1 MNTHGLARIVASI
14 LTIGTASLSLAAGPI
29 DLGEASHFA
38 VLAGSTVTNTGPT
51 SLFGDL
57 GVSPGTAVTG
67 FLPGTFSGS
76 LHSNDAMAIQAQ
88 ADALSAYNTL
98 AGLTPTQ
105 ILTGQDLGGLTLTPG
120 VYFFAST
127 AQLTG
132 TLTLDGQGQVNP
144 LFVFQIGS
152 TLTTAANASIFESN
166 GADWSNIYFQVGSS
180 ATLGTNTDFQ
190 GTIIAMV
197 SDTLTTGATVDG
209 GVIALTGAVT
219 LDSNVVVV
227 PEPGSA
233 VLLALGAAALC
244 GRRRRQGQ
252 PLTWPQPRSAPPA
265 SS

>member
-1 MNTHGLARIVASI
+1 MKSYRLASLLVASI
-14 LTIGTASLSLAAGPI
+14 LSTLTSPSRAAGTIP
-29 DLGEASHFA
+29 LGEAANFA

-51 SLFGDL
+51 ALFGDV
-57 GVSPGTAVTG
+57 GVSPGTAITD
-67 FLPGTFSGS
+67 FPPGTFTGT
-76 LHSNDAMAIQAQ
+76 LHSNDANSIQAQ
-88 ADALSAYNTL
+88 ADALSAYNIL

-120 VYFFAST
+120 VYFFSST

-152 TLTTAANASIFESN
+152 TLTTASNSIIFETN

-180 ATLGTNTDFQ
+180 ATLGTNTEFE
-190 GTIIAMV
+190 GTIIAMD
-197 SDTLTTGATVDG
+197 SDTLTTGATVEG
-209 GVIALTGAVT
+209 SVIALTGAVT

-233 VLLALGAAALC
+233 VLLALGAISLC
-244 GRRRRQGQ
+244 GRRKR
-252 PLTWPQPRSAPPA
+252 PLP
-265 SS
+265 SSI